1 MSSILDA
8 SESVTSSSLQESEK
22 SKTSI
27 LLIVHEMSL
36 IKLIFSLL
44 FFIIEVLK
52 DTIFSSAIAIET
64 EKEA

>member
-8 SESVTSSSLQESEK
+8 SESVTSSSLQESER